1 MLKIICWLE
10 SSTPKPAKKGRKY
23 WCQDETRIGLK
34 TIERKK
40 ITACGV
46 KPIGKVQWNF
56 KAYYL
61 YGAIAPET
69 GESFWLEF
77 SHLDSQCFQ
86 IFLDKLSQE
95 YPDNLNVIQL
105 DNGKFHHSYQLK
117 IPDNIILIFQPPYSP
132 ELNPI
137 ERVWQHIKQ
146 ELSWGIYENLDEI
159 KEKVRVF
166 LENFSHHTIASLTG
180 WDYIR
185 SALATLCMILE
196 KWYSISQVDE
206 VQ

>member
-1 MLKIICWLE
+1 MLKIIGWLE
-10 SSTPKPAKKGRKY
+10 LTAPNPAKKGIKY

-40 ITACGV
+40 ITARGV

-77 SHLDSQCFQ
+77 SHLDTQCFQ

-95 YPDNLNVIQL
+95 YPDNLNVVQL
-105 DNGKFHHSYQLK
+105 DNGKFHQSYQLK
-117 IPDNIILIFQPPYSP
+117 IPHNILLIFQPPYSP

-137 ERVWQHIKQ
+137 ERIWQHIKQ
-146 ELSWGIYENLDEI
+146 ELSWEIYENLDEI
-159 KEKVRVF
+159 KEKVRAF
-166 LENFSHHTIASLTG
+166 INEFSHHTIASITG

-185 SALATLCMILE
+185 SALVTVA
-196 KWYSISQVDE
+196 
-206 VQ
+206 